1 MSTALLVVP
10 FGIVLLI
17 TLFGFRLKLW
27 ASSDPP
33 GSYIKPGIFYCVE
46 DLAAVD
52 FGHGKEFR
60 QAMRARYVCSPLP
73 FPFPSFYYYRFIHNW
88 IFRWIVSKP
97 FRSLMFTLTLYWGLQ
112 SLLYFG
118 ITAAVTWASPF
129 DFAFGWVLGQFF
141 VWAAVATVGSEVLR
155 KWGLRK
161 ERTWWES
168 TGRELAGRGDGGM
181 AA

>member
-1 MSTALLVVP
+1 
-10 FGIVLLI
+10 
-17 TLFGFRLKLW
+17 
-27 ASSDPP
+27 
-33 GSYIKPGIFYCVE
+33 
-46 DLAAVD
+46 
-52 FGHGKEFR
+52 
-60 QAMRARYVCSPLP
+60 
-73 FPFPSFYYYRFIHNW
+73 
-88 IFRWIVSKP
+88 
-97 FRSLMFTLTLYWGLQ
+97 MFTLTLYWGLQ

-141 VWAAVATVGSEVLR
+141 VWAAVATVGSEMLR

-168 TGRELAGRGDGGM
+168 TGRELASTRGDTSM